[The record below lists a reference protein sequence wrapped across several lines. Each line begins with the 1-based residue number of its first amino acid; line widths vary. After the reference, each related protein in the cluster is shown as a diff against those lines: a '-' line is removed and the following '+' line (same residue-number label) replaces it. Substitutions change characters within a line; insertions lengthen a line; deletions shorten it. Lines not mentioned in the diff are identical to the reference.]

1 MGGRKGQNEK
11 KDLISEE
18 QINPVPDE
26 LQGVLISDELLKAK
40 YPDPVITPLIFGDLD
55 LSPPEIK
62 ALLLPPGF
70 TTYDTVSVDKMEIAS
85 EAAVDKLRWNAREK
99 EERGGEPWTEDW

>member
-1 MGGRKGQNEK
+1 M
-11 KDLISEE
+11 
-18 QINPVPDE
+18 
-26 LQGVLISDELLKAK
+26 LKARF
-40 YPDPVITPLIFGDLD
+40 PHPVTITPLIFGDLD

-70 TTYDTVSVDKMEIAS
+70 TTYDAVSVDKMEIAS

-99 EERGGEPWTEDW
+99 EERGVSQRGGGMMSLRDEREEKTEPTARRL